1 MSNNKN
7 TENNLST
14 AVETIK
20 LLGEHVLELREV
32 IDSQRKELAE
42 MKAQFAKLQDAY
54 KELDGDFNLVRID
67 QKDLAKQ
74 MKSMKSV
81 VAPSPVQQEIPSYN
95 EIVKR
100 YYPNYSNNPEFQQSK
115 AIKRPQQMQAKSDEM
130 GFNFARLPKFLNLD

>member
-1 MSNNKN
+1 
-7 TENNLST
+7 
-14 AVETIK
+14 
-20 LLGEHVLELREV
+20 VLELREV